1 MSGPSTY
8 QPQNAFL
15 KWFEAR
21 LPIIGLVHSSFIA
34 YPTPKN
40 LNYWWTFGG
49 ILALML
55 GVQIITGIVLVMHYT
70 PHVDMAFNSVEHIM
84 RDVNYG
90 WLLRYLHSN
99 GASMFF
105 VAVYIHMFRGLYYG
119 SYKEPREVLW
129 ILGVIIY
136 LLMMAT
142 GFLGYTLPWGQMSF
156 WGATVITN
164 FFSAIPLVGESVVT
178 WLWGGYAVGNPTLQ
192 RFFSLHYLLPF
203 VIAGVVVLHVWALH
217 MVGQNNPTGVE
228 AKPGQDTVPFTP
240 YATTKDGFAM
250 VCFMLFFAWFVF
262 YIPNYLG
269 HADNYI
275 PANPG
280 VTPSHIVPEWY
291 YLPFYSILRSIPNK
305 LAGVIAMFSSIV
317 LLAFLPWLDTS
328 RVKSATYR
336 PLYRQF
342 FWVFVLVCLGLGYLG
357 SAPAEGIYVIAARIL
372 TAYYFIHL
380 LVILPLL
387 GLIETPKPL
396 PTSISAS
403 VLKGA
408 KAAAVMLAVALGAVA
423 FLETSSK
430 AFAQEGHDAPKPP
443 MNKWSFAGGFGKFD
457 QGQLQRGFKVYKEVC
472 ATCHGLKLLTFGD
485 LAGAGG
491 PGFTVEQAE
500 SIASEYKVQ
509 DGPNDAGDMFERDG
523 RLADRF
529 PPPVT
534 WKNEAQARQLYSGT
548 VPPDMSVLAKARGYQ
563 RGFPWF
569 LIDALPFFQ
578 YQEHGVDYIVAL
590 MNGYKDKPPE
600 GFQLPAG
607 GNYNEYFPAHS
618 IAMPP
623 PLTDGR
629 VEYTDGTKS
638 TIDQQAKDVAAF
650 LMWAAEPHMMAR
662 KRVGFQVM
670 FFLVIFAGL
679 MYFTKKKVWRDV
691 HDHA

>member
-21 LPIIGLVHSSFIA
+21 LPIGGLIHSSFVA

-40 LNYWWTFGG
+40 LNYWWTFGA
-49 ILALML
+49 ILSFML
-55 GVQIITGIVLVMHYT
+55 GVQIVTGIVLTMHYT
-70 PHVDMAFNSVEHIM
+70 PNADLAFNSVEHIM

-105 VAVYIHMFRGLYYG
+105 IAVYIHMFRGLYYG

-164 FFSAIPLVGESVVT
+164 FFSAIPLVGESIVT
-178 WLWGGYAVGNPTLQ
+178 WLWGGFAVGNPTLQ

-217 MVGQNNPTGVE
+217 VAGQNNPAGIDP
-228 AKPGQDTVPFTP
+228 KSGQDTVPFTP
-240 YATTKDGFAM
+240 HATLKDGFM
-250 VCFMLFFAWFVF
+250 VAAFCMFFAWFVF
-262 YIPNYLG
+262 YVPNYLG

-275 PANPG
+275 PANPA
-280 VTPSHIVPEWY
+280 VTPQHIVPEWY
-291 YLPFYSILRSIPNK
+291 YLPFYAILRAVPNK
-305 LAGVIAMFSSIV
+305 LAGVIALFASILV
-317 LLAFLPWLDTS
+317 LAFLPWLDTS

-336 PLYRQF
+336 PLYKQF

-357 SAPAEGIYVIAARIL
+357 SQPPEGGFVIAARIL
-372 TAYYFIHL
+372 TAYYFIHFL
-380 LVILPLL
+380 IILPLL
-387 GLIETPKPL
+387 GLIETPRPL
-396 PTSISAS
+396 PNSISES
-403 VLKGA
+403 VLKKSGPISA
-408 KAAAVMLAVALGAVA
+408 VAIALIIGAAACLAMP
-423 FLETSSK
+423 S
-430 AFAQEGHDAPKPP
+430 FAYAQGEHDAPKPP
-443 MNKWSFAGGFGKFD
+443 RNKWSFAGGFGRFD

-472 ATCHGLKLLTFGD
+472 QTCHGLALLSFRN
-485 LAGAGG
+485 LADPGG
-491 PGFTVEQAE
+491 PGFTPAQAAA
-500 SIASEYKVQ
+500 IAADYKVQ
-509 DGPNDAGDMFERDG
+509 DGPNDQGEMFERDG
-523 RLADRF
+523 RTADRF
-529 PPPVT
+529 PPPTT
-534 WKNEAQARQLYSGT
+534 WKNEQQARQLYNGT
-548 VPPDMSVLAKARGYQ
+548 VPPDMSVLAKARSYE

-590 MNGYKDKPPE
+590 LKGYKDPPP

-607 GNYNEYFPAHS
+607 GNYNEYFPSHS

-629 VEYTDGTKS
+629 VEYTDGSPATV
-638 TIDQQAKDVAAF
+638 DQYAKDIAAF
-650 LMWAAEPHMMAR
+650 MMWAAEPHLEAR
-662 KRVGFQVM
+662 KRIGFQVM
-670 FFLVIFAGL
+670 IFLLVLTGL
-679 MYFTKKKVWRDV
+679 MYFTKKKVWADV
-691 HDHA
+691 H

>member
-1 MSGPSTY
+1 
-8 QPQNAFL
+8 
-15 KWFEAR
+15 
-21 LPIIGLVHSSFIA
+21 
-34 YPTPKN
+34 
-40 LNYWWTFGG
+40 
-49 ILALML
+49 
-55 GVQIITGIVLVMHYT
+55 
-70 PHVDMAFNSVEHIM
+70 MAFNSVEHIM

-105 VAVYIHMFRGLYYG
+105 IAVYIHMFRGLYYG

-164 FFSAIPLVGESVVT
+164 FFSAIPLVGETIVT

-217 MVGQNNPTGVE
+217 VAGQNNPAGIDV
-228 AKPGQDTVPFTP
+228 KSGQDTVPFTP
-240 YATTKDGFAM
+240 HATLKDGFM
-250 VCFMLFFAWFVF
+250 VAAFCIFFAWFVF
-262 YIPNYLG
+262 YVPNYLG

-280 VTPSHIVPEWY
+280 VTPQHIVPEWY
-291 YLPFYSILRSIPNK
+291 YLPFYAILRAIPNK
-305 LAGVIAMFSSIV
+305 LAGVIALFASIIV
-317 LLAFLPWLDTS
+317 LAFLPWLDTS

-357 SAPAEGIYVIAARIL
+357 SQPPEGGAVIAARIL
-372 TAYYFIHL
+372 TAYYFLHFLI
-380 LVILPLL
+380 ILPIL
-387 GLIETPKPL
+387 GLIETPRPL
-396 PTSISAS
+396 PNSISES
-403 VLKGA
+403 VLQKSGPIS
-408 KAAAVMLAVALGAVA
+408 AVAIALIIGATA
-423 FLETSSK
+423 YLAMPSS
-430 AFAQEGHDAPKPP
+430 ALTQGEHEAPKPP
-443 MNKWSFAGGFGKFD
+443 RNHWSFAGAFGRFD

-472 ATCHGLKLLTFGD
+472 QNCHGLALLSFRN
-485 LAGAGG
+485 LAEPGG
-491 PGFTVEQAE
+491 PGFTPAQAAA
-500 SIASEYKVQ
+500 IAAEYKIQ
-509 DGPNDAGDMFERDG
+509 DGPNDQGEMFERDG
-523 RLADRF
+523 RTGDRF
-529 PPPVT
+529 PPPQT
-534 WKNEAQARQLYSGT
+534 WKNEQQARQLYNGT
-548 VPPDMSVLAKARGYQ
+548 VPPDMSVLAKARSYE

-569 LIDALPFFQ
+569 LVDALPFFT

-590 MNGYKDKPPE
+590 LKGYKDPPP
-600 GFQLPAG
+600 GFQLPTG
-607 GNYNEYFPAHS
+607 GNYNEFFPSHS

-629 VEYTDGTKS
+629 VEYTDGSPATV
-638 TIDQQAKDVAAF
+638 DQYAKDVAAF
-650 LMWAAEPHMMAR
+650 LMWASEPHMEAR

-670 FFLVIFAGL
+670 IFLLVLTGL
-679 MYFTKKKVWRDV
+679 LYFTKKKVWADV
-691 HDHA
+691 H

>member
-21 LPIIGLVHSSFIA
+21 LPIMGLVHSSFVV

-40 LNYWWTFGG
+40 LNYWWTFGA
-49 ILALML
+49 ILSFML
-55 GVQIITGIVLVMHYT
+55 GAQIITGVVLVMHYT
-70 PHVDMAFNSVEHIM
+70 PQADLAFNSVEHLM

-105 VAVYIHMFRGLYYG
+105 VAVYVHMFRGLYYG

-164 FFSAIPLVGESVVT
+164 FFSAIPIFGESIVT

-217 MVGQNNPTGVE
+217 VAGQNNPAGVE
-228 AKPGQDTVPFTP
+228 MKPGQDSVPFTP
-240 YATTKDGFAM
+240 HATIKDGFM
-250 VCFMLFFAWFVF
+250 VVLFCLLYAWFVF
-262 YIPNYLG
+262 YVPNYLG

-275 PANPG
+275 QANPG

-291 YLPFYSILRSIPNK
+291 YLPFYAILRAIPNK
-305 LAGVIAMFSSIV
+305 LAGVVAMFSSIL

-336 PLYRQF
+336 PLYKQF

-357 SAPAEGIYVIAARIL
+357 SQPPEGGFVYAARLL
-372 TAYYFIHL
+372 TAYYFIHFL
-380 LVILPLL
+380 IILPLL
-387 GLIETPKPL
+387 GLIETPRPL
-396 PTSISAS
+396 PSSISEA
-403 VLKGA
+403 VLKKA
-408 KAAAVMLAVALGAVA
+408 KVAATVVFALALGSMACLSIA
-423 FLETSSK
+423 TPAS
-430 AFAQEGHDAPKPP
+430 AQEADQEAPKPP
-443 MNKWSFAGGFGKFD
+443 RNTWSFAGAFGRFD

-472 ATCHGLKLLTFGD
+472 QNCHGLNLLSFRN
-485 LAGAGG
+485 LADPGG
-491 PGFTVEQAE
+491 PGFTEEQAAA
-500 SIASEYKVQ
+500 IAADYKIQ
-509 DGPNDAGDMFERDG
+509 DGPNDQGDMFERNG
-523 RLADRF
+523 RAGDRF

-534 WKNEAQARQLYSGT
+534 WKNEAQARQLYNGT
-548 VPPDMSVLAKARGYQ
+548 VPPDMSVLAKARTYE
-563 RGFPWF
+563 RGFPYF
-569 LIDALPFFQ
+569 LLDMLPFLA

-590 MNGYKDKPPE
+590 LKGYKDKPPA
-600 GFQLPAG
+600 GVTLPSG
-607 GNYNEYFPAHS
+607 GSYNEFFPGHS

-629 VEYTDGTKS
+629 VEYTDGTPS
-638 TIDQQAKDVAAF
+638 TLDQESKDVAAF
-650 LMWAAEPHMMAR
+650 LMWAAEPKLEQR
-662 KRVGFQVM
+662 KRIGFQVM
-670 FFLVIFAGL
+670 IFLLVFSGL
-679 MYFTKKKVWRDV
+679 MYFTKKRVWSDV
-691 HDHA
+691 H